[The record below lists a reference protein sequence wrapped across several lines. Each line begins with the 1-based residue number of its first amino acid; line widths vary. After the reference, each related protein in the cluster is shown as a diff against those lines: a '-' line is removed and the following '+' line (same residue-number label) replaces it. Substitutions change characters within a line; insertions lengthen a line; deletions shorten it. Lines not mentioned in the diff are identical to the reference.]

1 MMNHPHSNILNPGP
15 RNHSV
20 KPGMFRT
27 WKDVAMFAF
36 YGVVILAILI
46 GAVIAFG
53 GLLRRVI

>member
-27 WKDVAMFAF
+27 WKDVGKCAF
-36 YGVVILAILI
+36 YGLVILAIVV
-46 GAVIAFG
+46 GTVIAIG
-53 GLLRRVI
+53 GLLKMVM